1 MGVINRILL
10 LLFSVIII
18 AGVGI
23 CAAVFLHAFPESLW
37 MEQLNFLLSRKETL
51 IALALVGII
60 ALHFLSV
67 SISSSSSDDDSY
79 SESSI
84 QTDEINILKGD
95 TGAIL
100 VSINAIKKL
109 SERMAKTV
117 AGVRDAKASVSRTK
131 SDPLK
136 IRMTLFISQGIDA
149 TIVGQ
154 AAAKE
159 VQAAIDTS
167 LKISNVPVD
176 VFIKNISNERL
187 ANDRRVV

>member
-37 MEQLNFLLSRKETL
+37 MEQLRFLLSRKETL
-51 IALALVGII
+51 IALVLIGII

-67 SISSSSSDDDSY
+67 SLSFSAGNDDDY
-79 SESSI
+79 SESI
-84 QTDEINILKGD
+84 QSDEMNILKAD
-95 TGAIL
+95 TGSIL

-131 SDPLK
+131 NDPLK
-136 IRMTLFISQGIDA
+136 IKMTLFITQGIDA